1 MGDRSRGELLL
12 DVRAGPYTVRGV
24 SLGGVYTSLQVPEL
38 GVLFDV
44 GMPVRTF
51 AGTDRIFLSH
61 GHGDH
66 AGALFGLLGIRGLLH
81 RKEPPRVFLPG
92 PIAEPVSRALDAM
105 ERLQRHALAVDLVPM
120 APGDEHK
127 LRPDLWVRAFRTH
140 HPVPSLGYL
149 FFDRVTKLKR
159 EFVGLPGAEIGRRK
173 AAGEDLFDTQERLEL
188 AYATDTLVRVFDTTP
203 EIARARVLIVECTF
217 LDGRKS
223 LEASRAGCHI
233 HLDELLEV
241 APRLEN
247 EHVVLM
253 HFSQIYT
260 PREVHAILA
269 DRLPPEL
276 AERVLVFAP
285 RSGPWPG

>member
-1 MGDRSRGELLL
+1 MS
-12 DVRAGPYTVRGV
+12 AGPYTVRGV
-24 SLGGVYTSLQVPEL
+24 SLGGVYTSLQVPQL
-38 GVLFDV
+38 GALLDV
-44 GMPVRTF
+44 GIPIRAF

-66 AGALFGLLGIRGLLH
+66 VGALFGLLGIRGLLH
-81 RKEPPRVFLPG
+81 RKEAPKVFLPAPIAG
-92 PIAEPVSRALDAM
+92 PIAEAISAM
-105 ERLQRHALAVDLVPM
+105 ERLQRHALPVDLVPM
-120 APGDEHK
+120 VAGDEHR

-149 FFDRVTKLKR
+149 FFDRVAKLKAAYAD
-159 EFVGLPGAEIGRRK
+159 LPGREIGRRK
-173 AAGEDLFDTQERLEL
+173 AAGEDLFETRERLEL
-188 AYATDTLVRVFDTTP
+188 AYATDTLIRVLDTAP
-203 EIARARVLIVECTF
+203 AIARARVLILECTF

-233 HLDELLEV
+233 HLDELLEA

-247 EHVVLM
+247 ERVVLM
-253 HFSQIYT
+253 HFSQLYT

-276 AERVLVFAP
+276 AEKVVVFAP